1 VRFLKWIAWGLGALV
16 ALLLITILVVVWFVD
31 PNSFKPRIEA
41 AVKDATGRELHLVGD
56 IEIGFFP
63 WLSLRTGEGSFANA
77 PGFAPEPM
85 VTWKRAELGAKLF
98 PLLRGRLVTDR
109 VVLEGAD
116 VRLQRRAD
124 GAANWQ
130 GIGGDEP
137 QDPDAEPMEIHID
150 GVEIIDSRVSLVDET
165 VPRRIEVRKLNL
177 QTDEVSP
184 GKPLTDT
191 EISGVLHMDGFAPE
205 GLPFRIDVPRLQA
218 PADFSSVDVGSFELA
233 FGGFEAEGAVSGTLG
248 EKPKISGKL
257 ETNVFDPRALLATV
271 GIDAPKTT
279 DPAALG
285 KLQFAATGELDDGA
299 VTLDPISLSVDE
311 TAFKGRFERGGG
323 EQPAGE
329 FELAG
334 DAIDIS
340 RYIPPPDPGS
350 EPFAL
355 PTAALKALKFRGTVR
370 LEQATLADVSM
381 KGVVLRLLLDEQGL
395 RSVPE
400 EKTP

>member
-1 VRFLKWIAWGLGALV
+1 MRFLKWIAWGLGALV

-41 AVKDATGRELHLVGD
+41 AVKDATGRDLHLVGD

-63 WLSLRTGEGSFANA
+63 WLSLQTGEGSFANA
-77 PGFAPEPM
+77 PGFGPEPM

-98 PLLRGRLVTDR
+98 PLLGGRLVADR

-116 VRLQRRAD
+116 VRLLRRAD
-124 GAANWQ
+124 GTANWQ
-130 GIGGDEP
+130 GIGGGEP
-137 QDPDAEPMEIHID
+137 KDPDAEPMEIHID
-150 GVEIIDSRVSLVDET
+150 GVEIIDSRVSFVDET

-177 QTDEVSP
+177 QTDELSP
-184 GKPLTDT
+184 GKPLTDS
-191 EISGVLHMDGFAPE
+191 EMSGVLHMNGFAPE

-233 FGGFEAEGAVSGTLG
+233 LGGFEAEGAVSGTLG

-257 ETNVFDPRALLATV
+257 ESNVFDPRALLAAV

-285 KLQFAATGELDDGA
+285 RIQFAITGEFDDGV
-299 VTLDPISLSVDE
+299 VTLDPISLNLDE
-311 TAFKGRFERGGG
+311 TAFKGRFLRGDG
-323 EQPAGE
+323 EDRVGE
-329 FELAG
+329 FQLSG

-340 RYIPPPDPGS
+340 RYIPPPDPAS

-355 PTAALKALKFRGTVR
+355 PTATLKALKFQGTVK
-370 LEQATLADVSM
+370 LEQATLAEISM
-381 KGVVLRLLLDEQGL
+381 KGVVLRLLLDGQGL
-395 RSVPE
+395 RSVPAE
-400 EKTP
+400 TAP

>member
-1 VRFLKWIAWGLGALV
+1 MRFLKWIAWGLGALV

-63 WLSLRTGEGSFANA
+63 WLSLRTGEGSFANS
-77 PGFAPEPM
+77 PGFGPEPM

-98 PLLRGRLVTDR
+98 PLLRGRLVADR

-116 VRLQRRAD
+116 LRLLRRAD
-124 GAANWQ
+124 GTANWQ

-137 QDPDAEPMEIHID
+137 EDPDAEPMEIHID
-150 GVEIIDSRVSLVDET
+150 GVEIIDSRVSFVDESA
-165 VPRRIEVRKLNL
+165 PRRIEVSKLNL

-191 EISGVLHMDGFAPE
+191 EIAGVLHMDGFAPQ
-205 GLPFRIDVPRLQA
+205 GVPFRVDVPRLQA

-233 FGGFEAEGAVSGTLG
+233 FGGFEAQGAVSGTLG
-248 EKPKISGKL
+248 EKPRLSGKL
-257 ETNVFDPRALLATV
+257 ESNVFDPRTLLASV

-279 DPAALG
+279 DPAALR
-285 KLQFAATGELDDGA
+285 KLQLAVIGGFDDGA
-299 VTLDPISLSVDE
+299 VTLDPVSLNVDA
-311 TAFKGRFERGGG
+311 TAFKGRFQRGGG
-323 EQPAGE
+323 EDAVGE
-329 FELAG
+329 FEFAG

-340 RYIPPPDPGS
+340 RYIPPPDPTS
-350 EPFAL
+350 EPFVL
-355 PTAALKALKFRGTVR
+355 PTAALKALKFRGTLR
-370 LEQATLADVSM
+370 LERATLADVSM

-395 RSVPE
+395 RSVPA
-400 EKTP
+400 EKAP